1 MAKKQV
7 KQDYGDDQIDVLLGL
22 DPVRVR
28 PGMYVGELRQV
39 SYTCG
44 REVYENSGDEA
55 SAGHCSNI
63 WVNLSEKMSRM
74 TVRDNGRG
82 IPLGTNKKA
91 TNPDGSAMST
101 IKSIYTILHSGG
113 KFGQGGY
120 LVSGGL
126 HGVGASVVNALSADF
141 TATSRRDGKMRV
153 YKSLGGY
160 TINNDTGEVDEGY
173 DPPLIDSDMP
183 GEHGTEVTFTL
194 NHKLPS
200 LEGNGKAHDLSA
212 TVHRLRELA
221 FLIPGVSIE
230 LCIEGKHHETYY
242 FEDSTQH
249 FKEMLAN
256 TGFELLHSEPLHKR
270 IDNDDMTFV
279 DMTIGFTES
288 TYKDAVQAY
297 TNTIYQPNKGTHV
310 DGMMQGLYDGFIEA
324 ELYPAENEDLIL
336 NNFELQDI
344 VKGSFAIVHVG
355 IQNAM
360 YNGQDKKK
368 LVTESAYQLTYDFA
382 KLLVAEFVE
391 NHWDEA
397 VKVAT
402 AAYVRCENRQ
412 RNSKLKDLN
421 GKVTL
426 NTSKNGVDRMMIK
439 GYTECKSRDPK
450 KREMYI
456 VEGDSASGNIK
467 KRRCKETQAIQAL
480 RGKIV
485 NAAKKSEE
493 AVLGSNELHS
503 IIQAIGAGVSEICD
517 ASISRFDKIIIA
529 TDADADGAHIRA
541 ELLAFFHIYLRPL
554 LDAGKIWVAQP
565 PLFGATNRTKYPG
578 FTAFGQ
584 TLAEVAYNTEEFDS
598 ESVEDMQSKF
608 TEEALR
614 EELKRKGYSV
624 TRYKGL
630 GEMSEVQTYD
640 TLLNPETRSLVQLTA
655 GDFIGDNDTVYGVMG
670 DNVMTRREMVGGVP
684 LRSTVY
690 APAA

>member
-1 MAKKQV
+1 MAKKPTAQE
-7 KQDYGDDQIDVLLGL
+7 YGDDQIDVLLGL
-22 DPVRVR
+22 DPVRMR
-28 PGMYVGELRQV
+28 PGMYVGTIRDV
-39 SYTCG
+39 AYTCG

-55 SAGHCSNI
+55 SAGHCDKI
-63 WVNLSEKMSRM
+63 WVNLSEKMARM

-82 IPLGTNKKA
+82 IPLGVNRKA
-91 TNPDGSAMST
+91 TNPDGSQMST

-120 LVSGGL
+120 QVSGGL
-126 HGVGASVVNALSADF
+126 HGVGASVVNALSMDF
-141 TATSRRDGKMRV
+141 TAISRRDGKMRV
-153 YKSLGGY
+153 YQSRGGY
-160 TINNDTGEVDEGY
+160 TINNDTGEVDEGF
-173 DPPLIDSDMP
+173 DPPLIDSDQP
-183 GEHGTEVTFTL
+183 DVTGTEVTFTV
-194 NHKLPS
+194 NHKLNT
-200 LEGNGKAHDLSA
+200 LEGNGKHHDLA
-212 TVHRLRELA
+212 QTVHRLRELA

-230 LCIEGKHHETYY
+230 LSLDGKHYETYF
-242 FEDSTQH
+242 FEDATQH
-249 FKEMLAN
+249 FKEMLAT

-270 IDNDDMTFV
+270 VENDDSTFV

-297 TNTIYQPNKGTHV
+297 TNTIHQPNKGTHV
-310 DGMMQGLYDGFIEA
+310 DGMMQGLYDGFVEA
-324 ELYPAENEDLIL
+324 ELYHEDHPDLIL
-336 NNFELQDI
+336 NKFELQDI
-344 VKGSFAIVHVG
+344 IKGSFAIVHVG
-355 IQNAM
+355 IKNAM

-368 LVTESAYQLTYDFA
+368 LVTESAFQLTYDFA
-382 KLLVAEFVE
+382 KQLVAEFVE

-426 NTSKNGVDRMMIK
+426 NTSKNGVDRMLIK

-450 KREMYI
+450 KRELYI

-467 KRRCKETQAIQAL
+467 KRRCKDTQAIQAL

-485 NAAKKSEE
+485 NAAKKSED

-503 IIQAIGAGVSEICD
+503 IIEALGAGVSDICD
-517 ASISRFDKIIIA
+517 ASIARFNKIIIA

-541 ELLAFFHIYLRPL
+541 ELIAFFHIYMRPL
-554 LDAGKIWVAQP
+554 LDAGLIWVAQP

-584 TLAEVAYNTEEFDS
+584 SLAEVAYNTEEFDA
-598 ESVEDMQSKF
+598 ESVAEMQAKF
-608 TEEALR
+608 SEEALR

-684 LRSTVY
+684 LRSAVY
-690 APAA
+690 DPAA